1 MICTGMIP
9 SPHLPKDLNSFLQ
22 PLIDKLVKLAQGVE
36 AVDVVNEE
44 VFALCAHI
52 LAVFGDLPAMA
63 KLMEFV
69 GHNGRF
75 PCCLCKIMS
84 ILGWTAKN
92 GTHLYCPLHRLDN
105 TGLDPHNLPLQTHQ
119 QCLDEGYSVLQAPS
133 DTAHAELA
141 TKCGIKGVTL
151 LAQLLS
157 VWIPDLFPVKAMH
170 LLLINLIPQ
179 LADLWRKR
187 FNGIDSGFENY
198 VIDSILWDLVG
209 DKCVKSTSTT
219 PTSFGCP
226 VPHFK
231 NQSHFIAES
240 WSCWA
245 LHLAPSLLRCRFMD
259 SRYYLQSI
267 RNGFIKW
274 VQDFEEIYYQHDPN
288 RLQVCTTNVHYLLHI
303 ADSIERLGPLPAQ
316 LCIICKIYGLRK
328 EISFGQ
334 TQAETEDDLE
344 KEKQIADRFQDYN
357 NQLLLTPQAERLT
370 VTPELRSQIAKYLA
384 TTYGVRGRMRIKDGG
399 NLIQARGYHKL
410 WWDGRNASFVQYELA
425 IDRLAHRPRA
435 TPEFEVKS
443 FYGQLQRLFYLP
455 LPPNTII
462 NREEYPK
469 FLILAFILEAN
480 VTIEDTYEYQVIWYE
495 GKLGSGEVVD
505 ARTIQC
511 AVGRIPD
518 VIIFDERRVYVILLS
533 RYSYKYICHSL
544 IGVRRAFIG
553 PSLTDGSRLGSRPLP
568 TPTEIPEPRKIRPTE
583 IFRPLEDD
591 KDPTPG
597 KVRPLGQKSDPGRL
611 QESDPQVKVRSLS
624 KIRPPRRPQG
634 SDPQAKSDPRAEIR
648 PRRTT
653 EIRPSNGNPTPARVR
668 PQKKT
673 RIRTP
678 PGTGLSHPHPDRAYL
693 PPVGFWVHGV
703 VNDFPSLRYLP
714 KWFPGAQFQ
723 RIGKVGHDM
732 RIRYANETFNMVFD
746 QLRRG
751 QIERSSYVS
760 GLLESKGGENASEED
775 IYLIKWTAASLFTA
789 GSTTTASLVNSFFLV
804 VSLYPECAKKA
815 QAEIDSVVGR
825 DRIPTLQD
833 RGLLSYTDAL
843 VQEVMRMC
851 PPVPL
856 GLAHL
861 STEDIEFHGYR
872 IPKGT
877 TINPNI
883 WQADSFQAQGL

>member
-1 MICTGMIP
+1 MICTGVIP
-9 SPHLPKDLNSFLQ
+9 SLHLPKDLNSFLQ
-22 PLIDKLVKLAQGVE
+22 PLIDKLVELAQGVK
-36 AVDVVNEE
+36 AVNVVNEE

-52 LAVFGDLPAMA
+52 LAAFGDLPAMA

-69 GHNGRF
+69 GHNGCF

-84 ILGWTAKN
+84 ILGQTAKN

-133 DTAHAELA
+133 DTARAELA

-157 VWIPDLFPVKAMH
+157 VWIPNLFPVKAMH

-187 FNGIDSGFENY
+187 FNSIDSGFENY

-209 DKCVKSTSTT
+209 DKCVKSTK
-219 PTSFGCP
+219 PLYVLSF
-226 VPHFK
+226 
-231 NQSHFIAES
+231 N
-240 WSCWA
+240 
-245 LHLAPSLLRCRFMD
+245 PSATASL
-259 SRYYLQSI
+259 
-267 RNGFIKW
+267 NGYKILK
-274 VQDFEEIYYQHDPN
+274 
-288 RLQVCTTNVHYLLHI
+288 T
-303 ADSIERLGPLPAQ
+303 Q

-357 NQLLLTPQAERLT
+357 NQLLLTPQAKRLT
-370 VTPELRSQIAKYLA
+370 VTPKLRSQIAKYLA
-384 TTYGVRGRMRIKDGG
+384 TTYGVR
-399 NLIQARGYHKL
+399 
-410 WWDGRNASFVQYELA
+410 YELA
-425 IDRLAHRPRA
+425 IDWLAHCPRA
-435 TPEFEVKS
+435 TPEFKVKS

-462 NREEYPK
+462 NWEEYPK
-469 FLILAFILEAN
+469 LLILAFILEAD
-480 VTIEDTYEYQVIWYE
+480 VTIKDTYKYQVIWYK

-505 ARTIQC
+505 AWTIQC

-518 VIIFDERRVYVILLS
+518 GNCFMSE
-533 RYSYKYICHSL
+533 
-544 IGVRRAFIG
+544 
-553 PSLTDGSRLGSRPLP
+553 SLTDGSRLGSRPLP

-648 PRRTT
+648 PRRAT
-653 EIRPSNGNPTPARVR
+653 EIRPSNGDPTPARVR

-693 PPVGFWVHGV
+693 PPVGYG
-703 VNDFPSLRYLP
+703 
-714 KWFPGAQFQ
+714 FPG
-723 RIGKVGHDM
+723 
-732 RIRYANETFNMVFD
+732 IRPP
-746 QLRRG
+746 
-751 QIERSSYVS
+751 
-760 GLLESKGGENASEED
+760 
-775 IYLIKWTAASLFTA
+775 
-789 GSTTTASLVNSFFLV
+789 GSD
-804 VSLYPECAKKA
+804 YP
-815 QAEIDSVVGR
+815 
-825 DRIPTLQD
+825 
-833 RGLLSYTDAL
+833 
-843 VQEVMRMC
+843 
-851 PPVPL
+851 
-856 GLAHL
+856 
-861 STEDIEFHGYR
+861 
-872 IPKGT
+872 
-877 TINPNI
+877 
-883 WQADSFQAQGL
+883 